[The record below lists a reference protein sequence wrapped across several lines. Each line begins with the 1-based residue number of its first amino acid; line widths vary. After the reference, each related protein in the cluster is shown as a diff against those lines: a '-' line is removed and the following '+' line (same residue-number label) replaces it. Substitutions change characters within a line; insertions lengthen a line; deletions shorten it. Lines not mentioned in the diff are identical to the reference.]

1 MRWLTALFCA
11 AWAFGLLYFAV
22 PRTVA
27 SLLAA
32 PAFPVVFAMHRG
44 DATTDE
50 QLVAATNIL
59 RQALPWNDGGRLQ
72 SDLGFVMLLQAARA
86 DGQGVPPAA
95 DMLAGSLT
103 RAPSRPHTW
112 VRLAYARTLG
122 GEQDPVAPLMRSLDA
137 GAYSPTLTVPRLELL
152 LRHWDELTT
161 AERRLAAEQVRY
173 GWGLSSRD
181 VIALA
186 RRTGQGH
193 IIRFALAGDPEA
205 QAELDEALAP
215 R

>member
-1 MRWLTALFCA
+1 
-11 AWAFGLLYFAV
+11 
-22 PRTVA
+22 
-27 SLLAA
+27 
-32 PAFPVVFAMHRG
+32 MHRG
-44 DATTDE
+44 AVTTDE
-50 QLVAATNIL
+50 QLTAAADIL

-72 SDLGFVMLLQAARA
+72 SDLGYVMLLRAARA
-86 DGQGVPPAA
+86 DEQDAAPAA
-95 DMLAGSLT
+95 KMIATSLT
-103 RAPSRPHTW
+103 RAPARPHTW

-122 GEQDPVAPLMRSLDA
+122 GEQDSVAPLMRSLDA
-137 GAYSPTLTVPRLELL
+137 GPYVPTLTVPRLELL

-161 AERRLAAEQVRY
+161 AERRRVAEQVRY

-193 IIRFALAGDPEA
+193 IIRFALAGIPEA
-205 QAELDEALAP
+205 QAQLDAALAP